1 MVSPASAFASPKSS
15 SFTVPSGVTLMFA
28 DLRSRWMMPF
38 SCAASSP
45 AAFWRA
51 ITSAS
56 STGTGPRR
64 VKILVAREVPSTST
78 LNS

>member
-28 DLRSRWMMPF
+28 DLRSRWMPF

-45 AAFWRA
+45 AAIWRA